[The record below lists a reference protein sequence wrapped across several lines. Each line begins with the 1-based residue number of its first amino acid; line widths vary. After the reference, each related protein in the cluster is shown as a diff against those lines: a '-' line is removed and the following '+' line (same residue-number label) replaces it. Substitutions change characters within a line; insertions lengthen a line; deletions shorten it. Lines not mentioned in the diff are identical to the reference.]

1 MAPSAVRLSAPPRNS
16 IDPRETV
23 PELVTGPSLVKLTKG
38 LRCASNLSGPTGFI
52 TRGLLG
58 DFRIPRGAML
68 LESKVTLTSGAGGV
82 GGAVAKAF
90 ARGDASVFLANCAL
104 SRPEPITTET
114 KAKDGKAEMAK
125 VGDAFLYRYD
135 DAHSCKMKLVELL
148 PTRKLSGW
156 SQRVTST
163 SQRTRTSGGG
173 AKLIFEL
180 SERDGRSAVRFT
192 HQGPVPAY
200 ERYEFGSRVWGDY
213 IRDRLRE

>member
-1 MAPSAVRLSAPPRNS
+1 
-16 IDPRETV
+16 
-23 PELVTGPSLVKLTKG
+23 
-38 LRCASNLSGPTGFI
+38 
-52 TRGLLG
+52 
-58 DFRIPRGAML
+58 ML

-114 KAKDGKAEMAK
+114 KAKDGKAEVAK

-135 DAHSCKMKLVELL
+135 DAHRCKMKLVELL

-173 AKLIFEL
+173 AKLIL
-180 SERDGRSAVRFT
+180 SSPRGTGGR
-192 HQGPVPAY
+192 QY
-200 ERYEFGSRVWGDY
+200 GSRTRGRCLPTSAMNSARGYGEITSVTACVSKSSRVRATQTRSG
-213 IRDRLRE
+213 